1 MTPSDSAPGPDVV
14 DDGES
19 TTVFHPGEILRRDF
33 LVPAGLSSNALAMA
47 LRIPPPR
54 ITELVRGRRGVTADT
69 ALRLARYLGTSP
81 EFWMALQ
88 AAYDLA
94 VAWADNGEQI
104 ERDIEPRVLADKA
117 ERKHV
122 TKTIKKRAGLF
133 KDAL

>member
-1 MTPSDSAPGPDVV
+1 MSPSDIAPSADLL
-14 DDGES
+14 DDSE
-19 TTVFHPGEILRRDF
+19 TATVFHPGEILRRDF
-33 LVPAGLSSNALAMA
+33 LTPLGLSSNALAMA

-54 ITELVRGRRGVTADT
+54 ITELVRGRRGITADT

-94 VAWADNGEQI
+94 VAWADNGEGI
-104 ERDIEPRVLADKA
+104 ERDIEPRTLADKA
-117 ERKHV
+117 DRKHV

-133 KDAL
+133 KEAL